1 VNRVAQLVGRS
12 ARQAKRRTGQIAGPA
27 VDRLRRGDR
36 TVLMTPRTG
45 LRLGNLLYVWLQA
58 HRRTRAG
65 APTVALEAPAME
77 PWLTAFPA
85 LTALTIPR
93 DSLRFHDRREWDADW
108 LYQRFGSDFAADDVA
123 AFVEETIAPHV
134 EPDRSGALVINV
146 RRGDYYAEFANKYS
160 FDQPAYLG
168 AALDRMPGAERALV
182 VSDDAE
188 WCRANLDDLIRSR
201 VEMVEYADPDPLANF
216 LTVAG
221 ASRIIGTNS
230 TFTYWAA
237 YVAGVIH
244 PTAQV
249 IMPRFHARM
258 AHGTDAHQLDPRWTV
273 LDGFH

>member
-1 VNRVAQLVGRS
+1 
-12 ARQAKRRTGQIAGPA
+12 
-27 VDRLRRGDR
+27 
-36 TVLMTPRTG
+36 MTPRTG

-65 APTVALEAPAME
+65 APTLALEAPAMAE
-77 PWLTAFPA
+77 WLTTFPG
-85 LTALTIPR
+85 LDALTIRR
-93 DSLRFHDRREWDADW
+93 DSLRFHDRREWDAEW
-108 LYQRFGSDFAADDVA
+108 LYQRFGSDFAGDDLA

-134 EPDRSGALVINV
+134 EPDRSGTLVINV

-160 FDQPAYLG
+160 FDQLGYLD
-168 AALDRMPGAERALV
+168 AALDRVPGAGHALV

-188 WCRANLDDLIRSR
+188 WCRANLDALIRSR
-201 VEMVEYADPDPLANF
+201 VGIVEYATPDPLANF
-216 LTVAG
+216 LAVAG

-244 PTAQV
+244 PAALV
-249 IMPRFHARM
+249 VMPRFHARM
-258 AHGTDAHQLDPRWTV
+258 SHGTEAHQLDPRWTV